1 VLCIALGIGANA
13 AADFCPKRTGRKERT
28 QGIHVPAHA
37 PELHGQLGFSR
48 AATRLMSGF
57 LYGIS
62 AADPISYL
70 AALLVLGVVC
80 SAAALLPARRATR
93 IDPVIALR
101 ES

>member
-1 VLCIALGIGANA
+1 
-13 AADFCPKRTGRKERT
+13 
-28 QGIHVPAHA
+28 
-37 PELHGQLGFSR
+37 
-48 AATRLMSGF
+48 MSGF

-80 SAAALLPARRATR
+80 SAAALLPARRDTR